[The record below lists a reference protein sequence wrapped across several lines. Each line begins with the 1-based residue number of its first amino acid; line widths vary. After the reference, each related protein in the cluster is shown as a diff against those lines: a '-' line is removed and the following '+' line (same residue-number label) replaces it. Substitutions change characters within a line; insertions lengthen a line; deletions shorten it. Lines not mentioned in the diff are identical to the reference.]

1 MNTTIIGSGVA
12 AWTLVRE
19 LRKAA
24 PDAEIRLITAD
35 AGDFYSKPMLSN
47 AFASGKTAEAL
58 LMTPAAKLAEQQKV
72 ELHVQTRSLEI
83 DLNSRTVK
91 TDRGDFVY
99 DQLVLGLGAD
109 TIKLPIQGDGAA
121 DVISVNDLWDY
132 AEFRKR
138 VDGKSK
144 VAVLGA
150 GLIGCEFAND
160 LLKANVQTTVF
171 DLADRPLPRLLPP
184 EGSAFMKNALGNQ
197 GVEWKL
203 DRSVTSIEKTGSGYA
218 LTDSL
223 GEKTECDLVLSA
235 VGLTPRTQLAK
246 AAGLATDR
254 GIVIDEFGRTNNP
267 QVYALGD
274 CAQYHGQFV
283 LPYIMPVMQAARA
296 LAKTLSGEPTEIKF
310 PAMPVMIKTPD
321 CPAVVSPPLPG
332 QEGEW
337 HVEVTEAGV
346 KALFRSKAG
355 ELLGMALLG
364 DASKE
369 RQALTPQLPALA

>member
-19 LRKAA
+19 LRKAS

-58 LMTPAAKLAEQQKV
+58 LMTPAVKLAEQQKTD
-72 ELHVQTRSLEI
+72 LHIHTRVLEI
-83 DLNSRTVK
+83 DLDSKKVI
-91 TDRGDFVY
+91 TDKGDFRY

-109 TIKLPIQGDGAA
+109 TIQLPIQGDGNA
-121 DVISVNDLWDY
+121 DTLSVNDLWDY

-138 VDGKSK
+138 VDGKAK

-160 LLKANVQTTVF
+160 LLKAHIHTTVF

-184 EGSAFMKNALGNQ
+184 EASAFMKSALSAQ
-197 GVEWKL
+197 GIEWKL
-203 DRSVTSIEKTGSGYA
+203 GRTVQSIEKSSSGYV
-218 LTDSL
+218 LTDST
-223 GEKTECDLVLSA
+223 GERTEADLVLSA
-235 VGLTPRTQLAK
+235 VGLTPRTQIAK
-246 AAGLATDR
+246 AAGLTIDR
-254 GIVIDEFGRTNNP
+254 GIVINEFGRTNDAN
-267 QVYALGD
+267 VYALGD

-296 LAKTLSGEPTEIKF
+296 LAKTLSGEETAIKF

-321 CPAVVSPPLPG
+321 CPAVVNPPLPG
-332 QEGEW
+332 QEGAWE
-337 HVEVTEAGV
+337 VDVTETGV
-346 KALFRSKAG
+346 KALFKGKAG
-355 ELLGMALLG
+355 ELLGFALLG

>member
-19 LRKAA
+19 LRKAS
-24 PDAEIRLITAD
+24 PEAEMRVITAD

-58 LMTPAAKLAEQQKV
+58 LMTPAAKLAEQQKT
-72 ELHVQTRSLEI
+72 ELHIHTRVLEI
-83 DLNSRTVK
+83 DLTGKIVK
-91 TDRGDFVY
+91 TTQGDFSY
-99 DQLVLGLGAD
+99 DQLVLGVGAD
-109 TIKLPIQGDGAA
+109 TIKLPIQGGGASE
-121 DVISVNDLWDY
+121 VLSVNDLWDY

-160 LLKANVQTTVF
+160 LLKANVHTTVF

-184 EGSAFMKNALGNQ
+184 EGSAFMKEALSSK
-197 GVEWKL
+197 GVDWKL
-203 DRSVTSIEKTGSGYA
+203 DRSVVSIEKSGNGYV
-218 LTDSL
+218 LMDSR
-223 GEKTECDLVLSA
+223 GESTECDLVLSA

-246 AAGLATDR
+246 AAGLVTDR

-267 QVYALGD
+267 HVYALGD

-296 LAKTLSGEPTEIKF
+296 MAKTLSGEETPIKF

-332 QEGEW
+332 QDGEW
-337 HVEVTEAGV
+337 EVEATETGV
-346 KALFRSKAG
+346 KALFKGKAG
-355 ELLGMALLG
+355 ELLGFALLG
-364 DASKE
+364 EASKE

>member
-19 LRKAA
+19 LRKAS

-58 LMTPAAKLAEQQKV
+58 LMTPAEKLAEQQKT
-72 ELHVQTRSLEI
+72 ELHNHTRLLEI
-83 DLNSRTVK
+83 DLAGKKVK
-91 TDRGDFVY
+91 TDKGDFNY

-109 TIKLPIQGDGAA
+109 TIQLPIHGDGNA
-121 DVISVNDLWDY
+121 DTLSVNDLWDY

-160 LLKANVQTTVF
+160 LLKANIHTTVF

-184 EGSAFMKNALGNQ
+184 EGSAFMKNALSAKGI
-197 GVEWKL
+197 EWKL
-203 DRSVTSIEKTGSGYA
+203 GRTVSSIEKSGSGYV
-218 LTDSL
+218 LTDSM
-223 GEKTECDLVLSA
+223 GEKTEADLVLSA
-235 VGLTPRTQLAK
+235 VGLMPRTQIAK

-254 GIVIDEFGRTNNP
+254 GIVINEFGRTSDAH
-267 QVYALGD
+267 VYALGD

-296 LAKTLSGEPTEIKF
+296 LAKTLTGEETAIKF
-310 PAMPVMIKTPD
+310 PAMPVMVKTPD

-332 QEGEW
+332 QEGAWE
-337 HVEVTEAGV
+337 VEVTETGV
-346 KALFRSKAG
+346 KALFKGKAG
-355 ELLGMALLG
+355 ELLGFALLG

-369 RQALTPQLPALA
+369 RQALTPQLPAIA

>member
-19 LRKAA
+19 LRKAS

-58 LMTPAAKLAEQQKV
+58 LMTPATKLAEQQKV
-72 ELHVQTRSLEI
+72 ELHIHTHLQEI
-83 DLNSRTVK
+83 DLSNRTVK
-91 TDRGDFVY
+91 TDQGDFGY

-109 TIKLPIQGDGAA
+109 TIKLPIQGNGA
-121 DVISVNDLWDY
+121 DEVISVNDLRDY

-160 LLKANVQTTVF
+160 LLKANIQTTVY

-203 DRSVTSIEKTGSGYA
+203 DRSVTSIEKTDSGYV

-223 GEKTECDLVLSA
+223 GEKTKCDLVLSA
-235 VGLTPRTQLAK
+235 VGLTPRTQIAK
-246 AAGLATDR
+246 EAGLNTER
-254 GIVIDEFGRTNNP
+254 GIVIDAFGRTNNAH
-267 QVYALGD
+267 VYALGD

-296 LAKTLSGEPTEIKF
+296 LAKTLGGEPTEIKF

-337 HVEVTEAGV
+337 HVEVTETGV
-346 KALFRSKAG
+346 KALFKGKTG

>member
-19 LRKAA
+19 LRKAS

-58 LMTPAAKLAEQQKV
+58 LMTPAVKLAEQQKTD
-72 ELHVQTRSLEI
+72 LHIHTRVLEI
-83 DLNSRTVK
+83 DLDGKKVI
-91 TDRGDFVY
+91 TDKGDFGY

-109 TIKLPIQGDGAA
+109 TIQLPIQGDGNA
-121 DVISVNDLWDY
+121 DTLSVNDLWDY

-138 VDGKSK
+138 VDGKAK

-160 LLKANVQTTVF
+160 LLKAHIHTTVF

-184 EGSAFMKNALGNQ
+184 EASAFMKSALSAQ
-197 GVEWKL
+197 GIEWKL
-203 DRSVTSIEKTGSGYA
+203 GRTVQSIEKSSSGYV
-218 LTDSL
+218 LTDST
-223 GEKTECDLVLSA
+223 GERTEADLVLSA
-235 VGLTPRTQLAK
+235 VGLTPRTQIAK
-246 AAGLATDR
+246 AAGLTIDR
-254 GIVIDEFGRTNNP
+254 GIVINEFGRTNDAN
-267 QVYALGD
+267 VYALGD

-296 LAKTLSGEPTEIKF
+296 LAKTLSGEETAIKF

-321 CPAVVSPPLPG
+321 CPAVVNPPLPG
-332 QEGEW
+332 QEGSWE
-337 HVEVTEAGV
+337 VDVTETGV
-346 KALFRSKAG
+346 KALFKGKAG
-355 ELLGMALLG
+355 ELLGFALLG

>member
-19 LRKAA
+19 LRKAS
-24 PDAEIRLITAD
+24 PEAEIRLITAD

-58 LMTPAAKLAEQQKV
+58 LMTPAVKLAEQQKT
-72 ELHVQTRSLEI
+72 EIHIHTRVLEI
-83 DLNSRTVK
+83 NLTDQKVK
-91 TDRGDFVY
+91 TDKGDFVY
-99 DQLVLGLGAD
+99 GQLVLGLGAD
-109 TIKLPIQGDGAA
+109 TIDLPIQGDGNA
-121 DVISVNDLWDY
+121 DTLSVNDLWDY

-160 LLKANVQTTVF
+160 LLKANIHTTVF

-184 EGSAFMKNALGNQ
+184 EGSAFMKNALSAQ
-197 GVEWKL
+197 GIEWKL
-203 DRSVTSIEKTGSGYA
+203 NRTVSSIEKSGAGYV
-218 LTDSL
+218 LTDST
-223 GEKTECDLVLSA
+223 GEKTEADLVLSA
-235 VGLTPRTQLAK
+235 VGLAPRTQIAK

-254 GIVIDEFGRTNNP
+254 GIVINEFGRTSDAH
-267 QVYALGD
+267 VYALGD

-296 LAKTLSGEPTEIKF
+296 LAKTLSGEETAIKF
-310 PAMPVMIKTPD
+310 PAMPVMVKTPD

-332 QEGEW
+332 QEGAWE
-337 HVEVTEAGV
+337 VEVTETGV
-346 KALFRSKAG
+346 KALFKGKAG
-355 ELLGMALLG
+355 ELLGFALLG

-369 RQALTPQLPALA
+369 RQALTPQLPAIA

>member
-19 LRKAA
+19 LRKAS

-58 LMTPAAKLAEQQKV
+58 LMTPAVKLAEQQKTD
-72 ELHVQTRSLEI
+72 LHIHTRVLEI
-83 DLNSRTVK
+83 DLDSKKVI
-91 TDRGDFVY
+91 TDKGDFRY

-109 TIKLPIQGDGAA
+109 TIQLPIQGDGNA
-121 DVISVNDLWDY
+121 DTLSVNDLWDY

-138 VDGKSK
+138 VDGKAK

-160 LLKANVQTTVF
+160 LLKAHIHTTVF

-184 EGSAFMKNALGNQ
+184 EASAFMKSALSAQ
-197 GVEWKL
+197 GIEWKL
-203 DRSVTSIEKTGSGYA
+203 GRTVQSIEKSSSGYV
-218 LTDSL
+218 LTDST
-223 GEKTECDLVLSA
+223 GERTEADLVLSA
-235 VGLTPRTQLAK
+235 VGLTPRTQIAK
-246 AAGLATDR
+246 AAGLTIDR
-254 GIVIDEFGRTNNP
+254 GIVINEFGRTNDAN
-267 QVYALGD
+267 VYALGD

-296 LAKTLSGEPTEIKF
+296 LAKTLSGEETAIKF

-321 CPAVVSPPLPG
+321 CPAVVNPPLPG
-332 QEGEW
+332 QEGSWE
-337 HVEVTEAGV
+337 VDVTETGV
-346 KALFRSKAG
+346 KALFKGKAG
-355 ELLGMALLG
+355 ELLGFALLG